1 MPRVA
6 AARILRRMSGEQPNQ
21 TPETEV
27 IACPA
32 CRHLLRVP
40 LDWLG
45 TQVQCPE
52 CRALFRAPVRD
63 ADGKLTEPQLLS
75 APTPAAPPP
84 RRRFDAMLLLPA
96 FGLML
101 CGVAGVLVN
110 AVLLYLLLSDPVWG
124 KSWAKAQVE
133 TVKKLGGAAPEEPPE
148 QKAAKDEQEAERLAR
163 QFRVILPIA
172 LVVSAVVLAGGLS
185 IALRRNYRL
194 AQVACVLASVNIAHC
209 CCVPG
214 AAFGLWGLLML
225 GSDEGREHFL
235 R

>member
-1 MPRVA
+1 
-6 AARILRRMSGEQPNQ
+6 MSGEQSNQ

-32 CRHLLRVP
+32 CKHLLRVP

-52 CRALFRAPVRD
+52 CKALFRAPVRG
-63 ADGKLTEPQLLS
+63 ADGKLTEPLLLTP
-75 APTPAAPPP
+75 APAAPV
-84 RRRFDAMLLLPA
+84 RKRFDAMLLLPA
-96 FGLML
+96 FGLLL
-101 CGVAGVLVN
+101 CGAIGVLVN
-110 AVLLYLLLSDPVWG
+110 GVLLYLLLSDPVWG

-133 TVKKLGGAAPEEPPE
+133 TVRKLGGAAPEEPPE

-163 QFRVILPIA
+163 QFRVILPLA
-172 LVVSAVVLAGGLS
+172 LVASAVVLAGGLS
-185 IALRRNYRL
+185 IALRWNYRL
-194 AQVACVLASVNIAHC
+194 AQVACVLASINIAHC

-235 R
+235 K

>member
-1 MPRVA
+1 
-6 AARILRRMSGEQPNQ
+6 MSGAPSDQ

-32 CRHLLRVP
+32 CKHLLRVP

-52 CRALFRAPVRD
+52 CKVMFRAPVRD
-63 ADGKLTEPQLLS
+63 ASGKLTEPELLS
-75 APTPAAPPP
+75 PAPVAPTT
-84 RRRFDAMLLLPA
+84 RRKPDLMLMLPA

-101 CGVAGVLVN
+101 CGVTGVLVN
-110 AVLLYLLLSDPVWG
+110 GIFLWMFASDPAG
-124 KSWAKAQVE
+124 GDGWARNQVKE
-133 TVKKLGGAAPEEPPE
+133 LRKLGFGTPGTPEEM
-148 QKAAKDEQEAERLAR
+148 AAEDARNAAELAAVSR
-163 QFRVILPIA
+163 WAFPLA
-172 LVVSAVVLAGGLS
+172 LAASVVVLAGGVSIVFRLS
-185 IALRRNYRL
+185 YRL
-194 AQVACVLASVNIAHC
+194 AQVACVLASLNVAHF